1 MTVAPVGRRA
11 SAFLHRHERVRL
23 AGLLSAPMLWLA
35 VLYLGSLAVMVVSS
49 FWSVNS
55 FTGALVEQPTG
66 ENYRILLTAEVYRT
80 VALRTLGVAV
90 AVTLIDLAIGLPVAF
105 VLGKVVRSRRLR
117 HLLVVLVTMPLW
129 ASYLVKGY
137 AWRIMLSR
145 VGCSTGYCGRSGCTD
160 RDWPHGDRDRAGLPV
175 APVHDPAHLRR
186 PRAAARLAARSLGRS
201 GRDGGADL
209 PPRRA
214 PLIVPAIAAG
224 SIFSFSLTL
233 GDYIMVQIVGGDT
246 QLFANIIYANV
257 GVAGNLPFAA
267 AATVF
272 PIVVVLLYLAS
283 VRRTVLWRTYDFHQT
298 RARAVGPRG
307 GGRPRLHLRPAHRRR
322 LDSFNPAKVFSW
334 PPRGFSLTWW
344 TRHCTTT
351 ASSPRCGPP

>member
-1 MTVAPVGRRA
+1 MTVAPVARRA
-11 SAFLHRHERVRL
+11 SAYLYRHERVRL

-49 FWSVNS
+49 FWSVDS
-55 FTGALVEQPTG
+55 FTGALVKQPTG
-66 ENYRILLTAEVYRT
+66 ENYRTLVTAEVYRT

-90 AVTLIDLAIGLPVAF
+90 AVTLVDLAIGLPVAF

-137 AWRIMLSR
+137 AWRLMLSEGG
-145 VGCSTGYCGRSGCTD
+145 VL
-160 RDWPHGDRDRAGLPV
+160 DWVLRPFGLHGPGLGLTATVIALSYLWLPFMILPIYAGLERLPDSLLEASADLGATAWRTFRMVV
-175 APVHDPAHLRR
+175 APL
-186 PRAAARLAARSLGRS
+186 LL
-201 GRDGGADL
+201 
-209 PPRRA
+209 
-214 PLIVPAIAAG
+214 PAIAAG

-257 GVAGNLPFAA
+257 GVAGNLPLAA

-272 PIVVVLLYLAS
+272 PIVVVLLYLAA
-283 VRRTVLWRTYDFHQT
+283 VRRTGALEN
-298 RARAVGPRG
+298 
-307 GGRPRLHLRPAHRRR
+307 L
-322 LDSFNPAKVFSW
+322 
-334 PPRGFSLTWW
+334 
-344 TRHCTTT
+344 
-351 ASSPRCGPP
+351 

>member
-1 MTVAPVGRRA
+1 VTVAPVARRA
-11 SAFLHRHERVRL
+11 SAYLYRHERVRL

-49 FWSVNS
+49 FWSVDS
-55 FTGALVEQPTG
+55 FTGALVKQPTG
-66 ENYRILLTAEVYRT
+66 ENYRTLVTAEVYRT

-90 AVTLIDLAIGLPVAF
+90 AVTLVDLAIGLPVAF

-137 AWRIMLSR
+137 AWRLMLSEGG
-145 VGCSTGYCGRSGCTD
+145 VL
-160 RDWPHGDRDRAGLPV
+160 DWVLRPFGLHGPGLGLTATVIALSYLWLPFMILPIYAGLERLPDSLLEASADLGATAWRTFRMVV
-175 APVHDPAHLRR
+175 APL
-186 PRAAARLAARSLGRS
+186 LL
-201 GRDGGADL
+201 
-209 PPRRA
+209 
-214 PLIVPAIAAG
+214 PAIAAG

-257 GVAGNLPFAA
+257 GVAGNLPLAA

-272 PIVVVLLYLAS
+272 PIVVVLLYLAA
-283 VRRTVLWRTYDFHQT
+283 VRRTGALEN
-298 RARAVGPRG
+298 
-307 GGRPRLHLRPAHRRR
+307 L
-322 LDSFNPAKVFSW
+322 
-334 PPRGFSLTWW
+334 
-344 TRHCTTT
+344 
-351 ASSPRCGPP
+351 

>member
-1 MTVAPVGRRA
+1 MTVAPLGRRA
-11 SAFLHRHERVRL
+11 SAYLYRHERVRL

-49 FWSVNS
+49 FWSVDS
-55 FTGALVEQPTG
+55 FTGALVKQPTG
-66 ENYRILLTAEVYRT
+66 ENYRTLVTTEVYRT

-90 AVTLIDLAIGLPVAF
+90 GVTLVDLAIGLPVAF

-137 AWRIMLSR
+137 AWRLMLSEGG
-145 VGCSTGYCGRSGCTD
+145 VL
-160 RDWPHGDRDRAGLPV
+160 DWVLRPFGLRGPGLGLTATVIALSYLWLPFMILPIYAGLERLPDSLLEASADLGATAWRTFRLVV
-175 APVHDPAHLRR
+175 APL
-186 PRAAARLAARSLGRS
+186 LL
-201 GRDGGADL
+201 
-209 PPRRA
+209 
-214 PLIVPAIAAG
+214 PAIAAG

-257 GVAGNLPFAA
+257 GVAGNLPLAA

-272 PIVVVLLYLAS
+272 PIVVVLLYLAA
-283 VRRTVLWRTYDFHQT
+283 VRRTGALEN
-298 RARAVGPRG
+298 
-307 GGRPRLHLRPAHRRR
+307 L
-322 LDSFNPAKVFSW
+322 
-334 PPRGFSLTWW
+334 
-344 TRHCTTT
+344 
-351 ASSPRCGPP
+351 

>member
-1 MTVAPVGRRA
+1 MTVAPVARRA
-11 SAFLHRHERVRL
+11 SAYLYRHERVRL

-49 FWSVNS
+49 FWSVDS
-55 FTGALVEQPTG
+55 FTGALVKQPTG
-66 ENYRILLTAEVYRT
+66 ENYRTLVTTEVYRT

-90 AVTLIDLAIGLPVAF
+90 AVTLLDLAIGLPVAF

-137 AWRIMLSR
+137 AWRLMLSEGG
-145 VGCSTGYCGRSGCTD
+145 VL
-160 RDWPHGDRDRAGLPV
+160 DWVLRPFGLRGPGLGLTATVIALSYLWLPFMILPIYAGLERLPDSLLEASADLGATAWRTFRLVV
-175 APVHDPAHLRR
+175 APL
-186 PRAAARLAARSLGRS
+186 LL
-201 GRDGGADL
+201 
-209 PPRRA
+209 
-214 PLIVPAIAAG
+214 PAIAAG

-257 GVAGNLPFAA
+257 GVAGNLPLAA

-272 PIVVVLLYLAS
+272 PIVVVLLYLAA
-283 VRRTVLWRTYDFHQT
+283 VRRTGALEN
-298 RARAVGPRG
+298 
-307 GGRPRLHLRPAHRRR
+307 L
-322 LDSFNPAKVFSW
+322 
-334 PPRGFSLTWW
+334 
-344 TRHCTTT
+344 
-351 ASSPRCGPP
+351 

>member
-1 MTVAPVGRRA
+1 VTVAPLGRRA
-11 SAFLHRHERVRL
+11 SAYLYRHERVRL

-49 FWSVNS
+49 FWSVDS
-55 FTGALVEQPTG
+55 FTGALVRQPTG
-66 ENYRILLTAEVYRT
+66 ENYRTLLTAEVYRT

-90 AVTLIDLAIGLPVAF
+90 AVTLLDLAIGLPVAF

-137 AWRIMLSR
+137 AWRLMLSEGG
-145 VGCSTGYCGRSGCTD
+145 VL
-160 RDWPHGDRDRAGLPV
+160 DWVLRPFGLHGPGLGLTATVIALSYLWLPFMILPIYAGLERLPDSLLEASADLGATAWRTFRLVV
-175 APVHDPAHLRR
+175 APL
-186 PRAAARLAARSLGRS
+186 LL
-201 GRDGGADL
+201 
-209 PPRRA
+209 
-214 PLIVPAIAAG
+214 PAIAAG

-257 GVAGNLPFAA
+257 GVAGNLPLAA

-272 PIVVVLLYLAS
+272 PIVVVLLYLAA
-283 VRRTVLWRTYDFHQT
+283 VRRTGALEN
-298 RARAVGPRG
+298 
-307 GGRPRLHLRPAHRRR
+307 L
-322 LDSFNPAKVFSW
+322 
-334 PPRGFSLTWW
+334 
-344 TRHCTTT
+344 
-351 ASSPRCGPP
+351 

>member
-1 MTVAPVGRRA
+1 VTVAPVGRRV
-11 SAFLHRHERVRL
+11 SAYLHRHERVRL

-49 FWSVNS
+49 FWSVDS
-55 FTGALVEQPTG
+55 FTGALVKQPTG
-66 ENYRILLTAEVYRT
+66 ENYKTLLTADIYRT

-137 AWRIMLSR
+137 AWRIMLNDGG
-145 VGCSTGYCGRSGCTD
+145 VL
-160 RDWPHGDRDRAGLPV
+160 DWVLRPFGLHGPGLGLSATVIALAYLWLPFMILPIYAGLERLPDSLLEASADLGATAWRTFRLVV
-175 APVHDPAHLRR
+175 APLVL
-186 PRAAARLAARSLGRS
+186 
-201 GRDGGADL
+201 
-209 PPRRA
+209 
-214 PLIVPAIAAG
+214 PAIAAG

-257 GVAGNLPFAA
+257 GVAGNLPLAA
-267 AATVF
+267 AATLF
-272 PIVVVLLYLAS
+272 PIVVVLLYLAA
-283 VRRTVLWRTYDFHQT
+283 VRRTGALEN
-298 RARAVGPRG
+298 
-307 GGRPRLHLRPAHRRR
+307 L
-322 LDSFNPAKVFSW
+322 
-334 PPRGFSLTWW
+334 
-344 TRHCTTT
+344 
-351 ASSPRCGPP
+351 

>member
-49 FWSVNS
+49 FWSVDS
-55 FTGALVEQPTG
+55 FTGALVKQPTG

-137 AWRIMLSR
+137 AWRIMLSEGG
-145 VGCSTGYCGRSGCTD
+145 VL
-160 RDWPHGDRDRAGLPV
+160 DWVLRPFGLHGPGLGLTATVIALAYLWLPFMILPIYAGLE
-175 APVHDPAHLRR
+175 
-186 PRAAARLAARSLGRS
+186 RLPDSLLEAS
-201 GRDGGADL
+201 ADL
-209 PPRRA
+209 GATAGRTFRLVVA

-257 GVAGNLPFAA
+257 GVAGNLPLAA

-283 VRRTVLWRTYDFHQT
+283 VRRTGALEN
-298 RARAVGPRG
+298 
-307 GGRPRLHLRPAHRRR
+307 L
-322 LDSFNPAKVFSW
+322 
-334 PPRGFSLTWW
+334 
-344 TRHCTTT
+344 
-351 ASSPRCGPP
+351 